1 MFQRLSK
8 SSLFL
13 ILAIFSITLAGGCSA
28 GAAKTAENA
37 GEKTAAG
44 KLDTQSELTDE
55 RSKGSKIKI
64 EENSPADTVRVF
76 YKSLREKQFR
86 QAMYLTNMRPA
97 MEGLT
102 DAELKDFQV
111 DFNDIAER
119 VPQEIEIN
127 GEIISGETAVVTANL
142 PGDDPELLEVQK
154 IKLRREG
161 GVWVILTVD
170 EAAEAMIKKEG
181 KNYFYALRIDTHES
195 EAKKL
200 MQKIADVQMV
210 VAAQNN
216 GAYAD
221 MQALVEKNLLP
232 ADIRSAESTGY
243 NFAVTVSSDKKN
255 YLATATPAEY
265 GKSGKLSFSLTL
277 DAKKSPKF
285 TTKDTR
291 GQIIKK

>member
-8 SSLFL
+8 SSFFLF
-13 ILAIFSITLAGGCSA
+13 LAIFSITLAGGCSA
-28 GAAKTAENA
+28 GAARTAETT
-37 GEKTAAG
+37 GEKTAAV
-44 KLDTQSELTDE
+44 KPETQSDLTDE

-154 IKLRREG
+154 IKLRRDG

-181 KNYFYALRIDTHES
+181 KNYFYALRIDTHEN

-210 VAAQNN
+210 AAAQNN

-243 NFAVTVSSDKKN
+243 NFAVTVTPDKKN
-255 YLATATPAEY
+255 YFATATPVEY
-265 GKSGKLSFSLTL
+265 GKSGKLSYLLTL